1 MSSVVLHWGESL
13 AGGSEHT
20 VAGHAAALEV
30 QLLGYNGQLYS
41 SEAAALV
48 SPNGGVGVAVL
59 VHLGDSTNHEL
70 ESIIK
75 AASSLKYAGS

>member
-1 MSSVVLHWGESL
+1 M
-13 AGGSEHT
+13 
-20 VAGHAAALEV
+20 